1 MGNMSYCRYHNTALD
16 LGDCLEAIFL
26 DGNRALEEASMSE
39 RDGLKDL
46 LNFCKSIA
54 EDYDDLI
61 EEALEAWEEDNE

>member
-39 RDGLKDL
+39 RDGLRDL
-46 LNFCKSIA
+46 LNYCRSIV
-54 EDYDDLI
+54 EDHASVI
-61 EEALEAWEEDNE
+61 EEALEAWGVDDE